1 MVVISTWR
9 GVDIIAYH
17 RVSISNS
24 LGGSNKRLNP
34 SLYFFHDPAKFN
46 NKREG
51 GSQKSTVK
59 FLGQSSP
66 NYSVLRAQRRVLL
79 AFLAHF
85 PAIWNRSFPDT
96 NWYLNLLLTT
106 ECRVLHYIPMQKN
119 SLAVK
124 QTVVRGAHQLPH
136 SFKSEEGDAQG
147 GNNWGT

>member
-106 ECRVLHYIPMQKN
+106 ECRVLHYIPMQKKQFGGQTN
-119 SLAVK
+119 SSARSSSASSFL
-124 QTVVRGAHQLPH
+124 QIGRGGRTRRQ
-136 SFKSEEGDAQG
+136 
-147 GNNWGT
+147 